1 MVSFASIN
9 VEGLD
14 GKAFARGEFVILSSS
29 APSQLSLLF
38 LLGPWHS
45 TSLIYTRS
53 YMLFS

>member
-9 VEGLD
+9 VKGLD